1 MSNNITFEEKSIDY
15 EKSLD
20 GDFKKNNG
28 IFYTD
33 DLYGRNIASSGTAG
47 T

>member
-20 GDFKKNNG
+20 GDFKRIMG
-28 IFYTD
+28 YFIQI
-33 DLYGRNIASSGTAG
+33 LSWHLVL
-47 T
+47 